1 MLYHILTFLKMFQ
14 NTNLTLVRAIKVW
27 QYFVVCLCLLQVKS
41 FGARFSVYKNLLIVA
56 RYNFLVT
63 MASCKNK
70 TRKEEFSLYASFNDT
85 FVHVT
90 DLSGKETT
98 SRVTGNMNAKADRD
112 EASPYAALLAAQD
125 VADKCKSLGITLRAT
140 GGNRTK
146 TPGPSAQS
154 THRALSCS
162 SKNFVI

>member
-1 MLYHILTFLKMFQ
+1 MFRSINEQ
-14 NTNLTLVRAIKVW
+14 
-27 QYFVVCLCLLQVKS
+27 
-41 FGARFSVYKNLLIVA
+41 LLIVA

-70 TRKEEFSLYASFNDT
+70 TRK
-85 FVHVT
+85 
-90 DLSGKETT
+90 
-98 SRVTGNMNAKADRD
+98 ADRD
-112 EASPYAALLAAQD
+112 EAPPYAALLAAQD

-146 TPGPSAQS
+146 TPRPGAQS

-162 SKNFVI
+162 SKIFLIFLVLLV

>member
-1 MLYHILTFLKMFQ
+1 
-14 NTNLTLVRAIKVW
+14 
-27 QYFVVCLCLLQVKS
+27 
-41 FGARFSVYKNLLIVA
+41 
-56 RYNFLVT
+56 

-70 TRKEEFSLYASFNDT
+70 TRKEEFSSYASFNDT

-125 VADKCKSLGITLRAT
+125 VADKCNVNHQEALFLSTT
-140 GGNRTK
+140 PNRTISNTK
-146 TPGPSAQS
+146 NSFSPPTTTTQHKKETPGLGGWNESE
-154 THRALSCS
+154 RVWLC
-162 SKNFVI
+162 FVVGWP

>member
-1 MLYHILTFLKMFQ
+1 MFRNISEQ
-14 NTNLTLVRAIKVW
+14 
-27 QYFVVCLCLLQVKS
+27 
-41 FGARFSVYKNLLIVA
+41 LLIVA

-90 DLSGKETT
+90 GLSSKETT
-98 SRVTGNMNAKADRD
+98 SRVTGNMNTKADRD
-112 EASPYAALLAAQD
+112 EASPYAAWLAAQD

-146 TPGPSAQS
+146 TPGPGVQS

>member
-1 MLYHILTFLKMFQ
+1 MFRSISEQ
-14 NTNLTLVRAIKVW
+14 
-27 QYFVVCLCLLQVKS
+27 
-41 FGARFSVYKNLLIVA
+41 LLIVA

-70 TRKEEFSLYASFNDT
+70 TRNEEFSLYASFNDT

-112 EASPYAALLAAQD
+112 EASPRPTPLCWLL
-125 VADKCKSLGITLRAT
+125 
-140 GGNRTK
+140 RTS
-146 TPGPSAQS
+146 PISAS
-154 THRALSCS
+154 RSESRCVPPA
-162 SKNFVI
+162 F